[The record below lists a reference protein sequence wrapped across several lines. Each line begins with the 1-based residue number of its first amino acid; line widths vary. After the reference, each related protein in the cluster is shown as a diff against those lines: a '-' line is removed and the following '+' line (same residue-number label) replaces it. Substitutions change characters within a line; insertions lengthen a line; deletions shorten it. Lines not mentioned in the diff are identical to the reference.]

1 DEHDRFAGIHADPA
15 RPAAAPTANC
25 HPPPPD
31 AYLPPFRLVDSP
43 ENVDEGRLPRA
54 VFPHQRVHL
63 TRQHL
68 EVDAG
73 KRLHP
78 WKLLDDAPHP
88 EDGLRDRGC
97 LRSSGRRAD
106 GGHQNATPLRSN
118 TLAYGVHSP
127 VRMTPRTLGSI
138 AFNCSC
144 GTCSSEVCPS
154 LARSASYHAQLRPG
168 L

>member
-1 DEHDRFAGIHADPA
+1 MDDGDAQLPGAA
-15 RPAAAPTANC
+15 RCRNGHRLSPE
-25 HPPPPD
+25 D
-31 AYLPPFRLVDSP
+31 DLPPVRLVDSP
-43 ENVDEGRLPRA
+43 ENADEGRLPRA
-54 VFPHQRVHL
+54 VLPHQRVYL

-78 WKLLDDAPHP
+78 GKLLDDAPHP

-97 LRSSGRRAD
+97 LRSSGLCAG

-144 GTCSSEVCPS
+144 GTCSSGVWPS
-154 LARSASYHAQLRPG
+154 IARSAS
-168 L
+168 